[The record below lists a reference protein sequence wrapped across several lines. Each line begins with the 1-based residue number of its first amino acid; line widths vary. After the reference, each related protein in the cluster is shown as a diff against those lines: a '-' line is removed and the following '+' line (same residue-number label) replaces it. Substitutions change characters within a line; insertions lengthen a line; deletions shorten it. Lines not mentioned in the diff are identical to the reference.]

1 MHYDF
6 SQLYSGLGGTDPNC
20 GDPSGDAGRCEQ
32 VEWKQLNRDFPP
44 QEAVDA
50 FSLWED
56 LVALKKWVTST
67 PLVQDERF
75 FVFFQDAV
83 LGAYDRF
90 QSSKSKAWSKSR
102 NLILLFCSAVLPV
115 LAAYVLQLVSNGEDL
130 LASTGVVGLSVVIAV
145 WLFSQIY
152 SGWQEFNAY
161 RETWVRHSAC
171 YGRLR
176 LALSRFLLSPRSSE
190 DYNAFIRGTFCI
202 LEQNYEQFVLNLSK
216 KGAVARP
223 KE

>member
-1 MHYDF
+1 MKW
-6 SQLYSGLGGTDPNC
+6 N
-20 GDPSGDAGRCEQ
+20 
-32 VEWKQLNRDFPP
+32 QLNRNFPP
-44 QEAVDA
+44 QEAVDVS
-50 FSLWED
+50 SLWED
-56 LVALKKWVTST
+56 LVTLKEWITST
-67 PLVQDERF
+67 PLVQNERF

-83 LGAYDRF
+83 LGAYGRF
-90 QSSKSKAWSKSR
+90 QNSKSKAWSKSR
-102 NLILLFCSAVLPV
+102 NLILLFCSAALPV
-115 LAAYVLQLVSNGEDL
+115 LAAFVLQIVSDGEDL
-130 LASTGVVGLSVVIAV
+130 LASTGVVGLSVVIAI

-176 LALSRFLLSPRSSE
+176 LALSRFLLSPRSSV
-190 DYNAFIRGTFCI
+190 DYNAFVTETFCI

>member
-1 MHYDF
+1 M
-6 SQLYSGLGGTDPNC
+6 S
-20 GDPSGDAGRCEQ
+20 
-32 VEWKQLNRDFPP
+32 
-44 QEAVDA
+44 
-50 FSLWED
+50 SLWED
-56 LVALKKWVTST
+56 LVALKEWVTST

-75 FVFFQDAV
+75 FVFYQDAV

-115 LAAYVLQLVSNGEDL
+115 LAAFVLQLVSGGKDL
-130 LASTGVVGLSVVIAV
+130 LASTGVAGLSVVIAV

-190 DYNAFIRGTFCI
+190 DYNAFVTGTFCI